1 MVKITQ
7 KNDFKLIVNVTAK
20 SGDETL
26 PIDMRSISDV
36 AVNIQSAQQG
46 SYTWLVDAD
55 GKLVIDIDGRQF
67 RTGVYPLI
75 VTGLINERDWCFAV
89 KEAFQIVRWTAD
101 SNVYVEDNIEVVIP
115 MPPVGKGDD
124 MLLATVMDIETYDTL
139 PEKDE
144 NTLYIITQE

>member
-7 KNDFKLIVNVTAK
+7 KNDFKLIVSVTAK

-26 PIDMRSISDV
+26 PVDMRTISDV

-124 MLLATVMDIETYDTL
+124 ILLATVMDIETYDTL